1 MSGFRR
7 RLIMAINTKPY
18 DAEVEYIR
26 GTGSQYVK
34 FPVSAVA
41 GDAFG
46 VILVFEN
53 KTTSTP
59 KLLLRDQRT
68 SNYQFQIETYRRD
81 TAPLRVI
88 FGSMVGNNA
97 SGGALHAY
105 DNEITTF
112 ELSTTKKRYN
122 DTETAMNRPLTNSIT
137 SLTLLSSGFSA
148 DIYSMVVYKN
158 GSNILDLKPVRK
170 NGVGYLYDTISGAI
184 VGTYTGSFSYGND
197 K

>member
-1 MSGFRR
+1 MSYRR
-7 RLIMAINTKPY
+7 RLMIEYNVKPY

-26 GTGSQYVK
+26 GTGTQYVT
-34 FPVSAVA
+34 FPVSAAA

-81 TAPLRVI
+81 TSPLRMV
-88 FGSMVGNNA
+88 FGSTVGNNA
-97 SGGALHAY
+97 TGGAVTAY

-112 ELSTTKKRYN
+112 DVSTTKKRYN
-122 DTETAMNRPLTNSIT
+122 GTERALSRPLTDSIT

-148 DIYSMVVYKN
+148 DIHGMVVYKN

-170 NGVGYLYDTISGAI
+170 DGAGYLYDTISGTI
-184 VGTYTGSFSYGND
+184 VGEYTGSFSYGND